1 MPNLLALIPGSTWKH
16 PHPRLQ
22 TAWNFARMGF
32 LIFPALPAFGV
43 FPIFIA
49 LVLTW
54 KNATSEILAHR
65 VNWWLALLGVWSIGV
80 SLFGVEP
87 GDALLGLANLL
98 PYFAFFAAYSVL
110 IQTTEQLRQLAWIL
124 LLSAIPVMLL
134 GFAEMW
140 LHWGGDLA
148 IGGTPIHILGL
159 HPGGNPLGRMASL
172 FGYATGLAEYLQMVF
187 ILALGLWVD
196 TWEHRGEDRSHG
208 ELIKSKPIEIWRS
221 PKLIYLTGFLVV
233 CGTALML
240 TSSRAAWGGAIV
252 SLSIFALYQA
262 WYWLLGLVAAVMAIV
277 FSSAYAPS
285 PLKEPLR
292 AIVPRYVWARITDE
306 MYPNRPEA
314 LTRVSQ
320 FKFAWKLIQERPL
333 TGWGL
338 QSFGKLYQA
347 YGHTWVPQPHNL
359 LLMLSSSLGV
369 PATIGLVTIVGWIV
383 ARGTILFLDF
393 PIEWRPSRTIFF
405 TFIIAFGGFI
415 MFNMTDVTLPDLRL
429 NALAWLLL
437 ASICGLVY
445 QSQPTRR
452 SRVAE

>member
-1 MPNLLALIPGSTWKH
+1 MPNLLAPIPGSTWKH
-16 PHPRLQ
+16 PNPRLQ

-32 LIFPALPAFGV
+32 LIFPVLPAVGV

-49 LVLTW
+49 LVSTW

-65 VNWWLALLGVWSIGV
+65 VNWWLVGLSVWSIGV

-110 IQTTEQLRQLAWIL
+110 IQSIEQLRQLAWIF

-134 GFAEMW
+134 GFAELW

-159 HPGGNPLGRMASL
+159 HTGGNPLGRMASL

-196 TWEHRGEDRSHG
+196 TWEQRGSRNVD
-208 ELIKSKPIEIWRS
+208 KPDAIWRS

-240 TSSRAAWGGAIV
+240 TSSRSAWGGAIV
-252 SLSIFALYQA
+252 SLLIFALYQA
-262 WYWLLGLVAAVMAIV
+262 WYWLLGVVAAAMAVI

-306 MYPNRPEA
+306 MYPDRPEA

-347 YGHTWVPQPHNL
+347 YSHTWVPQPHNI
-359 LLMLSSSLGV
+359 LLMLSSSLGL
-369 PATIGLVTIVGWIV
+369 PATIGLVGIVGWIV

-393 PIEWRPSRTIFF
+393 PIAWRESRTIFF
-405 TFIIAFGGFI
+405 SFIIAFGGFI

-437 ASICGLVY
+437 ASVCGLCY
-445 QSQPTRR
+445 QSQPAQR
-452 SRVAE
+452 SRVIE

>member
-16 PHPRLQ
+16 PDPRLQ
-22 TAWNFARMGF
+22 RAWSFARIGF
-32 LIFPALPAFGV
+32 LIFPALPAIGV

-54 KNATSEILAHR
+54 KNATAIILAHR

-87 GDALLGLANLL
+87 RDALLGLANLL
-98 PYFAFFAAYSVL
+98 PYFGFFAAYSVL
-110 IQTTEQLRQLAWIL
+110 IQTTDQLRQLAWIL
-124 LLSAIPVMLL
+124 LLSAMPVMLL
-134 GFAEMW
+134 GFAELW

-148 IGGTPIHILGL
+148 IGGTPVHIFGL

-172 FGYATGLAEYLQMVF
+172 FGYATGLAEYLQMAF

-196 TWEHRGEDRSHG
+196 AWEHRGVDGLGSLAR
-208 ELIKSKPIEIWRS
+208 SKPIEFWRS
-221 PKLIYLTGFLVV
+221 PQVIYLTGFLVV

-240 TSSRAAWGGAIV
+240 TSSRSAWGGAIV

-262 WYWLLGLVAAVMAIV
+262 WYWWLGLVSAAMAIV
-277 FSSAYAPS
+277 LSAAYAPS

-306 MYPNRPEA
+306 MYPDRPEA

-347 YGHTWVPQPHNL
+347 QSHTWVPQPHNII
-359 LLMLSSSLGV
+359 LMLSSSLGL
-369 PATIGLVTIVGWIV
+369 PATIGLVTIVGWIFML
-383 ARGTILFLDF
+383 GTILFLDF
-393 PIEWRPSRTIFF
+393 PIDWRPSRTIFF
-405 TFIIAFGGFI
+405 TFLIAFGGFI

-437 ASICGLVY
+437 ASICGLYY

-452 SRVAE
+452 SRVTE

>member
-1 MPNLLALIPGSTWKH
+1 MPNFLALIPGSTWKH
-16 PHPRLQ
+16 PNPRLQ
-22 TAWNFARMGF
+22 RAWNFARIGF
-32 LIFPALPAFGV
+32 LIFPAIPAVGV
-43 FPIFIA
+43 FPIFIG

-54 KNATSEILAHR
+54 KNATAVILAHR

-98 PYFAFFAAYSVL
+98 PHFGFFAAYSVL
-110 IQTTEQLRQLAWIL
+110 IQTTDQLRQLAWIL

-134 GFAEMW
+134 GFAELW
-140 LHWGGDLA
+140 LHWGGELE
-148 IGGTPIHILGL
+148 IGGTPIQILGL
-159 HPGGNPLGRMASL
+159 HNGGNPLGRMASL

-187 ILALGLWVD
+187 VLALGLWVD
-196 TWEHRGEDRSHG
+196 TWEHGDLNGSGAVARSQRMAMW
-208 ELIKSKPIEIWRS
+208 KS
-221 PKLIYLTGFLVV
+221 PKLIYLTSFLVV

-240 TSSRAAWGGAIV
+240 TSSRAAWGGAIA
-252 SLSIFALYQA
+252 SLFIFALYQA
-262 WYWLLGLVAAVMAIV
+262 WYWWLGSVAAAMAIV

-285 PLKEPLR
+285 PIKEPLR
-292 AIVPRYVWARITDE
+292 AIVPRYIWARITDE
-306 MYPNRPEA
+306 MYPDRPEA

-347 YGHTWVPQPHNL
+347 QSHTWVPQPHNVI
-359 LLMLSSSLGV
+359 LMLSSSLGLA
-369 PATIGLVTIVGWIV
+369 ATMGLVTIVGWIV

-393 PIEWRPSRTIFF
+393 PIEWRQSRTIFF
-405 TFIIAFGGFI
+405 TFLIAFGGFI

-437 ASICGLVY
+437 ASICGLYY
-445 QSQPTRR
+445 QSQPARR
-452 SRVAE
+452 SRITE

>member
-22 TAWNFARMGF
+22 QAWNFARIGF
-32 LIFPALPAFGV
+32 LIFPVLPAIGV
-43 FPIFIA
+43 FPIFFA

-54 KNATSEILAHR
+54 KNATSVILAHR
-65 VNWWLALLGVWSIGV
+65 VNWLMALWSVWSIGV
-80 SLFGVEP
+80 SLFGVDI

-98 PYFAFFAAYSVL
+98 PLFAFFAAYSVL
-110 IQTTEQLRQLAWIL
+110 IQSTDQLRQLAWIL

-134 GFAEMW
+134 GFAELW

-187 ILALGLWVD
+187 VLALGLWVD
-196 TWEHRGEDRSHG
+196 AWEHRGVADFQES
-208 ELIKSKPIEIWRS
+208 LAKKKPIEFWRS
-221 PKLIYLTGFLVV
+221 PKIIYLTGFLAI
-233 CGTALML
+233 CGTALLL
-240 TSSRAAWGGAIV
+240 TSSRSAWGGAIV

-262 WYWLLGLVAAVMAIV
+262 WYWWLGLVSAALAIV

-306 MYPNRPEA
+306 MYPDRPEA

-320 FKFAWKLIQERPL
+320 FKFAWKLIEERPV

-338 QSFGKLYQA
+338 QSFGRLYQA
-347 YGHTWVPQPHNL
+347 YSQTWVPQPHNIV
-359 LLMLSSSLGV
+359 LMLSSSLGL
-369 PATIGLVTIVGWIV
+369 PATIGLIAIVGWIV

-393 PIEWRPSRTIFF
+393 PIEWRSSRTIFF
-405 TFIIAFGGFI
+405 TFLIAFGGFI

-429 NALAWLLL
+429 NTLAWLLL
-437 ASICGLVY
+437 ASICGLYY
-445 QSQPTRR
+445 QSQPSRR
-452 SRVAE
+452 SRVTE

>member
-16 PHPRLQ
+16 PNPRLQ
-22 TAWNFARMGF
+22 RAWSFARIGF
-32 LIFPALPAFGV
+32 LIFPALPAIGV

-54 KNATSEILAHR
+54 KNATSIILAHR
-65 VNWWLALLGVWSIGV
+65 VNWWLAGLGVWSIGV

-98 PYFAFFAAYSVL
+98 PYFGFFAAYSVL
-110 IQTTEQLRQLAWIL
+110 IQTTDQLRQLAWIL

-134 GFAEMW
+134 GFAELW
-140 LHWGGDLA
+140 WHWGGDLA
-148 IGGTPIHILGL
+148 IGGTPVHILGL

-172 FGYATGLAEYLQMVF
+172 FGYATGLAEYLQMTFV
-187 ILALGLWVD
+187 LALGLWVD
-196 TWEHRGEDRSHG
+196 AWEHRGVNYSGALAR
-208 ELIKSKPIEIWRS
+208 SKPIEFWRS
-221 PKLIYLTGFLVV
+221 PQVIYLTGFLVV

-240 TSSRAAWGGAIV
+240 TSSRSAWGGAIV
-252 SLSIFALYQA
+252 SLLIFALYQA
-262 WYWLLGLVAAVMAIV
+262 WYWWLGLVSAAMAIV

-306 MYPNRPEA
+306 MYPDRPEA

-347 YGHTWVPQPHNL
+347 HGHTGVLQPHNI
-359 LLMLSSSLGV
+359 LLMLSSSLGM
-369 PATIGLVTIVGWIV
+369 PATIGLVGIVGWIV

-437 ASICGLVY
+437 ASICGLYY

-452 SRVAE
+452 SRVIE